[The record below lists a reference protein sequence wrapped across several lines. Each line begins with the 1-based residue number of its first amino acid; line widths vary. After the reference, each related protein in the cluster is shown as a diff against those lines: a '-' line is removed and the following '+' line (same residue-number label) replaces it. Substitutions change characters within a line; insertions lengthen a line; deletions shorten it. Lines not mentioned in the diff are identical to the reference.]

1 MSGPGPPSWC
11 CVEVGGEDAGE
22 YCSLEATALHEATA
36 LRVALR
42 SESLSPAHLEAL
54 EVRELVRP
62 QAGSREVSIQV
73 GQETGSSIS
82 QMGRVK

>member
-1 MSGPGPPSWC
+1 MAQVHLPGAVWKWVVRMLGS
-11 CVEVGGEDAGE
+11 
-22 YCSLEATALHEATA
+22 TALWRPILNEATA

-82 QMGRVK
+82 QTGRVK